1 MASDV
6 SISQSLRR
14 FLDTL
19 SRPISSI
26 SDLHSTLSSILHD
39 LASAHNADLDK
50 IGKLIYLIQKEIVDK
65 VLPVWKP
72 VLKVDGEEMRMV
84 KTLFVPSTVKGNID
98 TGTRNSKDFR
108 FAEDIAVT
116 IALSTFQTIST
127 SFTPKLKA
135 EETIYL
141 LDLLQDLLD
150 LYPFDRIYT
159 FLYLQQNGSNDRNS
173 SNVDLIF
180 QTYTQTLLGLS
191 GKVGNVLG
199 RLRVDGITG
208 KQDDGRGWDERG
220 FWNGVCRG
228 IEHVL
233 WKMSSLGGKSSY
245 SRSCSPKGY
254 EWD

>member
-14 FLDTL
+14 SLDTL
-19 SRPISSI
+19 TRPISSI

-39 LASAHNADLDK
+39 LASAQKADLDK
-50 IGKLIYLIQKEIVDK
+50 IGKLIYLIQKELVDK

-72 VLKVDGEEMRMV
+72 VLEMDGEEMRMV
-84 KTLFVPSTVKGNID
+84 KTLFVPSTIKGNID

-108 FAEDIAVT
+108 FPEDIAVT
-116 IALSTFQTIST
+116 IALSSFQTISS

-135 EETIYL
+135 EETTHL
-141 LDLLQDLLD
+141 LDLLQDLLG

-159 FLYLQQNGSNDRNS
+159 FLYLQQNGSSDRNS

-199 RLRVDGITG
+199 RLRVDGMTG

-233 WKMSSLGGKSSY
+233 WKMSSLGGKPSY
-245 SRSCSPKGY
+245 LRSRSPKGY

>member
-6 SISQSLRR
+6 SIPQSLRR
-14 FLDTL
+14 SLDTL

-50 IGKLIYLIQKEIVDK
+50 IGKLIYLIQKELVDK

-72 VLKVDGEEMRMV
+72 VLKVDGEEMRMI

-98 TGTRNSKDFR
+98 TGIRNSRDFR
-108 FAEDIAVT
+108 FAEDITVT
-116 IALSTFQTIST
+116 IALSSLQTISS

-135 EETIYL
+135 EETTYL

-159 FLYLQQNGSNDRNS
+159 SLYLQQNGSNDRNS

-191 GKVGNVLG
+191 GKVGNVSG
-199 RLRVDGITG
+199 RLRVDGMTG

-228 IEHVL
+228 IEDVL
-233 WKMSSLGGKSSY
+233 WKISSLEGKPSY
-245 SRSCSPKGY
+245 LRSGSPKGY